1 MKGRAG
7 RLVLGL
13 IILLIGV
20 GWFLQIAGVI
30 DRLAWDW
37 ILPAVLVVI
46 GIALVADAKGRK
58 HGGLIALG
66 VILTLV
72 LMAGG
77 GRAIGVDTS
86 NAAAVGERNVSVAS
100 VSDLKDTS
108 MFAGSLTLDLR
119 DLDLPAGT
127 TKVDVSVFAGEIRI
141 FVPADATV
149 EVNGSALFG
158 EIRAFGEN
166 RSGVGVNLDTT
177 STGSSDAT
185 LALNVSAFAGQIG
198 VSR

>member
-1 MKGRAG
+1 MNGRAG

-13 IILLIGV
+13 IILLIGL
-20 GWFLQIAGVI
+20 GWFLQAAGVI

-46 GIALVADAKGRK
+46 GVALIADAKGRK

-66 VILTLV
+66 AILTLI
-72 LMAGG
+72 LMTGG
-77 GRAIGVDTS
+77 ARAINVDTTS
-86 NAAAVGERNVSVAS
+86 SAVGERNVSVTS
-100 VSDLKDTS
+100 LSDLKDAS
-108 MFAGSLTLDLR
+108 MFAGSLTFDLR
-119 DLDLPAGT
+119 DLELPSGT

-141 FVPADATV
+141 FVPAGATV
-149 EVNGSALFG
+149 EVNANTLFG
-158 EIRAFGEN
+158 EVNAFGEK

-177 STGSSDAT
+177 STGNSDQT
-185 LALNVSAFAGQIG
+185 LVLNVSAFAGQIG